1 MAVMLAQ
8 DRGIAGRVVMM
19 MIVEAGRRLKQMLVD
34 GVQLEDLVGR
44 LIEEGVE
51 LGDCCGVRR

>member
-51 LGDCCGVRR
+51 LGDC